1 MKKSLLA
8 LAAIAAAT
16 LATVPAEARVRAGTL
31 TCQVAPGVGLIVGSQ
46 RTLECQFTSRR
57 YRGEHYTGRV
67 NRVGLDIGFTSG
79 QQVVWAVFASARP
92 GRGALAGNYV
102 GATAEVSLAAGLGA
116 NALVGGFR
124 RSIALQ
130 PLSVGTQTGVNL
142 AVAVTGL
149 DLEYAGR
156 RR

>member
-8 LAAIAAAT
+8 LAAVAIAT

-46 RTLECQFTSRR
+46 RALECQFQSRR
-57 YRGEHYTGRV
+57 HREHYTGRV

-79 QQVVWAVFASARP
+79 QQIVWAVFASARP

-116 NALVGGFR
+116 NALIGGFR

>member
-1 MKKSLLA
+1 MKKFLLA
-8 LAAIAAAT
+8 LAAVAAAM

-31 TCQVAPGVGLIVGSQ
+31 TCQVAPGVGLILGSQ
-46 RTLECQFTSRR
+46 RSLECQFQSRR
-57 YRGEHYTGRV
+57 RVEHYTGRI
-67 NRVGLDIGFTSG
+67 NRIGLDIGFTSG
-79 QQVVWAVFASARP
+79 QRIVWAVFASARP
-92 GRGALAGNYV
+92 GRGALAGRYV

-116 NALVGGFR
+116 NVLVGGFR

-142 AVAVTGL
+142 AVAVSGL

>member
-8 LAAIAAAT
+8 LAAVAAAT
-16 LATVPAEARVRAGTL
+16 LAAVPAEARVRAGTL

-46 RTLECQFTSRR
+46 RTLECQFKSRR
-57 YRGEHYTGRV
+57 LRERYTGQV
-67 NRVGLDIGFTSG
+67 NRIGLDIGFTSG

-156 RR
+156 RH